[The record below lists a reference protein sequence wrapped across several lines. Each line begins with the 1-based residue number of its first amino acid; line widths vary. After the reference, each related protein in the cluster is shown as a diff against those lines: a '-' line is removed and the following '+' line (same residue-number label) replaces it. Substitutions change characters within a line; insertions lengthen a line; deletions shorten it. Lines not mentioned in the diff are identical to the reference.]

1 MYENSTG
8 DTRFAFTGLK
18 PYTRYIVDVRA
29 KAAGEV
35 GPAATGDI
43 VTPAEGEAVTR
54 LKYK

>member
-18 PYTRYIVDVRA
+18 PFTRYIVAVRA

-35 GPAATGDI
+35 GPAAKGDI
-43 VTPAEGEAVTR
+43 VTPAEGETVTR